1 MYPGGGSK
9 LPSSSEAIG
18 SSLPPQAVPIPARLN
33 LSLDLLPHALYA
45 TFTHL
50 RTATAGEAFYIVQFC
65 GFTFLHPPKR
75 QAARWPHRRT
85 RPVCHFYI
93 LHCPVLHFT
102 FLHPPNPANPIN
114 DSDKIPAINKVSAV
128 PFTVPGTSAKSR
140 RSRNPA
146 IRTKA
151 RVKPAPAP
159 KAYVKLSTKP

>member
-65 GFTFLHPPKR
+65 GFTFLHPP
-75 QAARWPHRRT
+75 
-85 RPVCHFYI
+85 
-93 LHCPVLHFT
+93 
-102 FLHPPNPANPIN
+102 NPANPIN

-140 RSRNPA
+140 RSRKPA
-146 IRTKA
+146 ISTKA